1 MIAVIAPAALTQT
14 KAKRKNNFRKVFR
27 PSLLRLGAEKNEY
40 KIGVLMD
47 LVICGIS
54 AAAYVVATGYV
65 KRKLIKLAK
74 VKNND

>member
-1 MIAVIAPAALTQT
+1 
-14 KAKRKNNFRKVFR
+14 
-27 PSLLRLGAEKNEY
+27 
-40 KIGVLMD
+40 MD

-65 KRKLIKLAK
+65 KRKLVKLAK

>member
-1 MIAVIAPAALTQT
+1 
-14 KAKRKNNFRKVFR
+14 
-27 PSLLRLGAEKNEY
+27 
-40 KIGVLMD
+40 MD

-54 AAAYVVATGYV
+54 AVAYVVATGYV